1 MNVKFEQQFNLQSY
15 NAYRVES
22 ICSKAWFPE
31 NETDLLEIFNQNKN
45 KRFIILGNGNNI
57 ILSKDYYEE
66 EFIILNGCF
75 DKVTVNNTGMEAEA
89 GATLLQLSETA
100 LKHHLTGLEIY
111 YDIPSSVG
119 GAVVMNAGTKEGEIK
134 DILVKVRYLD
144 LTDLQ
149 IKEISKED
157 VGFEY
162 RNSFFQ
168 KNTNKIV
175 LKACIKLEKGNPE
188 QIKAKMEETKQ
199 VRWEKQPREY
209 PNCGSVF
216 KRPPGRF
223 VGPMLDELE
232 MKGFTIGGAKISE
245 KHSGFIVN
253 TGKATGKDIL
263 AVIAEARKRVKEK
276 FGIDLEVEQ
285 RII

>member
-1 MNVKFEQQFNLQSY
+1 MNYINNFELTNF
-15 NAYRVES
+15 NAYRINAVS
-22 ICSKAWFPE
+22 FKAWFPE
-31 NETDLLEIFNQNKN
+31 CETDFWEIYKQIPVVSK
-45 KRFIILGNGNNI
+45 IIIGNGNNI
-57 ILSKDYYEE
+57 ILSKDYYKE

-75 DKVTVNNTGMEAEA
+75 DKFVINETEIEAEA
-89 GATLLQLSETA
+89 GATLLQLSEAA
-100 LKHHLTGLEIY
+100 LRHNLTGMEIF

-144 LTDLQ
+144 LADME
-149 IKEISKED
+149 IKEISKKEI
-157 VGFEY
+157 GFEY

-168 KNTNKIV
+168 KHTDKIV
-175 LKACIKLEKGNPE
+175 LKAWFQLEIGNPG
-188 QIKAKMEETKQ
+188 QIKARMEETKQ
-199 VRWEKQPREY
+199 IRWAKQPREF

-223 VGPMLDELE
+223 VGPMLDELGL
-232 MKGFTIGGAKISE
+232 KGYTIGGAKISE

-253 TGKATGKDIL
+253 TGNASGCDIL
-263 AVIAEARKRVKEK
+263 ALINEVQKRVKKK
-276 FGIDLEVEQ
+276 FGVDLEVEQ

>member
-1 MNVKFEQQFNLQSY
+1 MNQLYQNFNLTNY
-15 NAYRVES
+15 NAYRINAV
-22 ICSKAWFPE
+22 CTKAWFPE
-31 NETDLLEIFNQNKN
+31 NETDLLEIYSQNKN
-45 KRFIILGNGNNI
+45 KRLIILGNGNNI
-57 ILSKDYYEE
+57 ILSKEYYEE
-66 EFIILNGCF
+66 EFIIFNGCLE
-75 DKVTVNNTGMEAEA
+75 KITVNNTEMEAEA

-149 IKEISKED
+149 IKEISKQD
-157 VGFEY
+157 IGFEY

-223 VGPMLDELE
+223 VGPMLDELG

-253 TGKATGKDIL
+253 TGNATGKDIL
-263 AVIAEARKRVKEK
+263 SIISEAKKRVKEK
-276 FGIDLEVEQ
+276 FGVDLEVEQ

>member
-1 MNVKFEQQFNLQSY
+1 MREIINFNLTEY
-15 NAYRVES
+15 NAYCINAV
-22 ICSKAWFPE
+22 CAKVWFPE
-31 NETDLLEIFNQNKN
+31 NETDLLEIFNQNKS
-45 KRFIILGNGNNI
+45 KRLIILGNGNNI
-57 ILSKDYYEE
+57 ILSKEYYEE

-75 DKVTVNNTGMEAEA
+75 EKVTIYNTEIDAEA

-100 LKHHLTGLEIY
+100 LEHHLTGLEIF

-144 LTDLQ
+144 LVDLQ
-149 IKEISKED
+149 IKEITKED
-157 VGFEY
+157 IGFEY

-168 KNTNKIV
+168 KKTDKIV
-175 LKACIKLEKGNPE
+175 LKAWFNLKKGNPK

-199 VRWEKQPREY
+199 IRWAKQPREY

-223 VGPMLDELE
+223 VGPMLDELG

-253 TGKATGKDIL
+253 TGNATGKDIL
-263 AVIAEARKRVKEK
+263 AIIAEAQKRVKEK
-276 FGIDLEVEQ
+276 FGVDLEVEQ